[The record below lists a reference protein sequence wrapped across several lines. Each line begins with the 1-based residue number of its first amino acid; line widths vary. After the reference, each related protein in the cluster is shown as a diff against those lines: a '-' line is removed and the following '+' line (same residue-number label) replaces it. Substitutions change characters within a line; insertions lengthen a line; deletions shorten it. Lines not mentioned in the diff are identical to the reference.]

1 MHEELQRT
9 ISIENKHTL
18 YCFKNRGLL
27 PLSTQTFPKK
37 CNRKSLV
44 KRWKSKKIEE
54 TTRTKVQESV
64 HRLQWRDWTKLVT
77 WTVFNTAWVRCK
89 RAVFFIFS
97 PWCPSDRV
105 QHRLGPDWY
114 FLSSTFSVLQLLCI
128 KNVIQ
133 LFPPYFP
140 RLRLSR

>member
-37 CNRKSLV
+37 YNRKSLV

-89 RAVFFIFS
+89 WGVFDFFPHDALRTVS
-97 PWCPSDRV
+97 NTAQV
-105 QHRLGPDWY
+105 QTDTFCRLL
-114 FLSSTFSVLQLLCI
+114 FRSSNFCDI
-128 KNVIQ
+128 KKEKYHECM
-133 LFPPYFP
+133 LHAWLAFC
-140 RLRLSR
+140 